1 MFAPDE
7 QEPASSGRLLRRIW
21 HASGPSVDAS
31 LAGGGA
37 DVGVYF
43 AERGGPRAA
52 ASEWA
57 YPLLHQPVVDLG
69 PPVRDKRELARPACA
84 PWGAVPRHPTRRAV
98 HQPP

>member
-43 AERGGPRAA
+43 AERCGPRAA
-52 ASEWA
+52 SSEVA
-57 YPLLHQPVVDLG
+57 YPLLHPLLVDLG
-69 PPVRDKRELARPACA
+69 HVGRDKLPLARRACSA
-84 PWGAVPRHPTRRAV
+84 CGGLPR
-98 HQPP
+98 QPFPPPLPP